1 MLSLSRDYHSAHAV
15 SYLCLTHRAF
25 CGPVC
30 CHRSRGERGVAVR
43 AGGEVPAGHVEDV
56 ALLVQADGALGEIQ
70 EAIFEEKIFRIFFTQ
85 KKVFFLASQYKTG
98 LYLDLLL
105 ENRI

>member
-1 MLSLSRDYHSAHAV
+1 MDVL
-15 SYLCLTHRAF
+15 LTEASMSGDRTWF
-25 CGPVC
+25 YRTCEKI
-30 CHRSRGERGVAVR
+30 RSSPHIEI
-43 AGGEVPAGHVEDV
+43 
-56 ALLVQADGALGEIQ
+56 GEIQ

>member
-1 MLSLSRDYHSAHAV
+1 MRV
-15 SYLCLTHRAF
+15 T
-25 CGPVC
+25 
-30 CHRSRGERGVAVR
+30 R
-43 AGGEVPAGHVEDV
+43 AGHERSTPLTQGSS
-56 ALLVQADGALGEIQ
+56 LVGEIQ
-70 EAIFEEKIFRIFFTQ
+70 EAIFEEKNFRIFFTQ

>member
-1 MLSLSRDYHSAHAV
+1 MATAKLKRKPRLSKIESYKAV
-15 SYLCLTHRAF
+15 NIK
-25 CGPVC
+25 V
-30 CHRSRGERGVAVR
+30 
-43 AGGEVPAGHVEDV
+43 GG
-56 ALLVQADGALGEIQ
+56 IQ

>member
-1 MLSLSRDYHSAHAV
+1 MAGASRFV
-15 SYLCLTHRAF
+15 VFINVL
-25 CGPVC
+25 
-30 CHRSRGERGVAVR
+30 GV
-43 AGGEVPAGHVEDV
+43 
-56 ALLVQADGALGEIQ
+56 GEIQ

>member
-1 MLSLSRDYHSAHAV
+1 MIMVMVMVISMV
-15 SYLCLTHRAF
+15 KI
-25 CGPVC
+25 
-30 CHRSRGERGVAVR
+30 
-43 AGGEVPAGHVEDV
+43 
-56 ALLVQADGALGEIQ
+56 GEIQ
-70 EAIFEEKIFRIFFTQ
+70 EAIFEEKIFRIFSTQ

>member
-1 MLSLSRDYHSAHAV
+1 MAGSSL
-15 SYLCLTHRAF
+15 
-25 CGPVC
+25 
-30 CHRSRGERGVAVR
+30 
-43 AGGEVPAGHVEDV
+43 
-56 ALLVQADGALGEIQ
+56 LLGLGEIQ
-70 EAIFEEKIFRIFFTQ
+70 EAIFEEKIFRIFLTQ

>member
-1 MLSLSRDYHSAHAV
+1 MTKVCFGFCCDFLLILTALSLV
-15 SYLCLTHRAF
+15 
-25 CGPVC
+25 
-30 CHRSRGERGVAVR
+30 
-43 AGGEVPAGHVEDV
+43 GGQSVYI
-56 ALLVQADGALGEIQ
+56 GEIQ

>member
-1 MLSLSRDYHSAHAV
+1 MNRD
-15 SYLCLTHRAF
+15 CLYGCRYGCLRGFTIHNQHVGRG
-25 CGPVC
+25 GP
-30 CHRSRGERGVAVR
+30 G
-43 AGGEVPAGHVEDV
+43 
-56 ALLVQADGALGEIQ
+56 ALLRCVNNGFLGKIEIGEIQ

>member
-1 MLSLSRDYHSAHAV
+1 MCSRPVIGNQIQTLS
-15 SYLCLTHRAF
+15 
-25 CGPVC
+25 GN
-30 CHRSRGERGVAVR
+30 GEDISKYYYVV
-43 AGGEVPAGHVEDV
+43 VK
-56 ALLVQADGALGEIQ
+56 LGEIQ

>member
-1 MLSLSRDYHSAHAV
+1 MVSLTKDWFKNTRNFLASSYIRILSI
-15 SYLCLTHRAF
+15 
-25 CGPVC
+25 
-30 CHRSRGERGVAVR
+30 
-43 AGGEVPAGHVEDV
+43 
-56 ALLVQADGALGEIQ
+56 GEIQ

>member
-1 MLSLSRDYHSAHAV
+1 MLVSADV
-15 SYLCLTHRAF
+15 LLTEAPMSGDRTRF
-25 CGPVC
+25 YRTCKKI
-30 CHRSRGERGVAVR
+30 RSSPHIEI
-43 AGGEVPAGHVEDV
+43 
-56 ALLVQADGALGEIQ
+56 GEIQ

>member
-1 MLSLSRDYHSAHAV
+1 MGGSEAWERGKGGGGKEK
-15 SYLCLTHRAF
+15 REKKR
-25 CGPVC
+25 G
-30 CHRSRGERGVAVR
+30 RKEGGEGERS
-43 AGGEVPAGHVEDV
+43 GEARV
-56 ALLVQADGALGEIQ
+56 GEIQ

-105 ENRI
+105 ENRIQIEK

>member
-1 MLSLSRDYHSAHAV
+1 MFLESPRVRFQSYIWMAGASRFV
-15 SYLCLTHRAF
+15 VFINVL
-25 CGPVC
+25 
-30 CHRSRGERGVAVR
+30 GV
-43 AGGEVPAGHVEDV
+43 
-56 ALLVQADGALGEIQ
+56 GEIQ

>member
-1 MLSLSRDYHSAHAV
+1 MLTSHHRNKSLR
-15 SYLCLTHRAF
+15 RAEDLKF
-25 CGPVC
+25 YDNFITFVK
-30 CHRSRGERGVAVR
+30 ERI
-43 AGGEVPAGHVEDV
+43 
-56 ALLVQADGALGEIQ
+56 LLGEIQ

>member
-1 MLSLSRDYHSAHAV
+1 MRKIRTALFSFSAP
-15 SYLCLTHRAF
+15 ST
-25 CGPVC
+25 
-30 CHRSRGERGVAVR
+30 
-43 AGGEVPAGHVEDV
+43 
-56 ALLVQADGALGEIQ
+56 ALYFPLYFPLGEIQ

>member
-1 MLSLSRDYHSAHAV
+1 MAGSSL
-15 SYLCLTHRAF
+15 
-25 CGPVC
+25 
-30 CHRSRGERGVAVR
+30 
-43 AGGEVPAGHVEDV
+43 
-56 ALLVQADGALGEIQ
+56 LLGLGEIQ

-105 ENRI
+105 ENRIYTGHFGFILKGYSPDLIN

>member
-1 MLSLSRDYHSAHAV
+1 MW
-15 SYLCLTHRAF
+15 
-25 CGPVC
+25 
-30 CHRSRGERGVAVR
+30 VAVYR
-43 AGGEVPAGHVEDV
+43 GGAILILILAIANIGS
-56 ALLVQADGALGEIQ
+56 LVLGEIQ